1 MREIQIKTTMRYPFT
16 LTRIALIKNKQKTAS
31 VSKDMKLE
39 LLYTVDGTTKRLSHC
54 KKKNLMVL
62 QKVKTE
68 NYHTT
73 HSQVY
78 IQNWKQII
86 KYLTHTFIAA
96 LFTIVKMWR
105 QPKCPSKYKWINKF
119 WYIQRMEY
127 YSVMERNEE
136 LIHTT
141 MWMNSQDTVPKRGQ
155 IENVSYFISPFIW
168 NIQHR

>member
-1 MREIQIKTTMRYPFT
+1 ME
-16 LTRIALIKNKQKTAS
+16 
-31 VSKDMKLE
+31 KLE

-54 KKKNLMVL
+54 KKKIWWFFKKLKQRIN
-62 QKVKTE
+62 TWP
-68 NYHTT
+68 

-105 QPKCPSKYKWINKF
+105 QPKCPSKYEWINKF
-119 WYIQRMEY
+119 WHIQRMEY
-127 YSVMERNEE
+127 YSVMERNEG
-136 LIHTT
+136 LIHAT